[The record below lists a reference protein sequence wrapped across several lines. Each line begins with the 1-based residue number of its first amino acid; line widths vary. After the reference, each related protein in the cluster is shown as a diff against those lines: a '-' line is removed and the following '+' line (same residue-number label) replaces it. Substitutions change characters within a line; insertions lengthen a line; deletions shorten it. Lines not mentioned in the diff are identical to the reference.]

1 MDKYKVTNAEY
12 AVFLNAKGKHVE
24 EEISFDLKD
33 SDAWIEYV
41 GEYVGD
47 RYQAKFRGR
56 IRESHAQR
64 FSRPRV
70 SFGKFD

>member
-24 EEISFDLKD
+24 EEISWLDLKD
-33 SDAWIEYV
+33 SDARIEYV
-41 GEYVGD
+41 GN
-47 RYQAKFRGR
+47 RYQAKFGGR
-56 IRESHAQR
+56 IGESYAQR